1 MTHGTEVK
9 LNGIEFQNHCIRTEE
24 AHTTKQTQAVPLSKQ
39 NIHYNVYYNAK
50 RK

>member
-24 AHTTKQTQAVPLSKQ
+24 AHTTMSRC
-39 NIHYNVYYNAK
+39 I
-50 RK
+50 